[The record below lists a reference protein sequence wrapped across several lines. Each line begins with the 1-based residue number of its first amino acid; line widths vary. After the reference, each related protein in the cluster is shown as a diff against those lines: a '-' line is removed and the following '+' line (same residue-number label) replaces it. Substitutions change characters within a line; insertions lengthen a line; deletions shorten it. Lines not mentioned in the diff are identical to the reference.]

1 MFNFTTKKTL
11 RVEVENLNKDVNTL
25 ISNNVKLRK
34 HNIQLKN
41 EKEELTE
48 IIEQDIVQMEEY
60 KKEIIELN
68 KKLESK
74 ELQRRKLACKIGGLN
89 TSSNKTLK
97 ELGEAKTKIKT
108 MEQEIKDLKNKL
120 AESMTD
126 KYIVKKIPSGRT
138 PKPERMRIK
147 SHAKQSKI
155 IKEIMEG

>member
-1 MFNFTTKKTL
+1 MFNFKTKKTL

-60 KKEIIELN
+60 KNEIIDLN

-89 TSSNKTLK
+89 KGANKMQK
-97 ELGEAKTKIKT
+97 ELEESKSKIEEMKK
-108 MEQEIKDLKNKL
+108 EITDLNFKL

-126 KYIVKKIPSGRT
+126 KYLVKKIPSGRT

-155 IKEIMEG
+155 IKDIKES